1 MILARFFYW
10 LFKSQI
16 KKIQFSE
23 QSKKIGFEKLAFVFT
38 DSNGKDYYRY
48 TNDLEIPI
56 LRKGELERVLLEVES
71 GLSGNELGRI
81 IDAIDAAINEKDK
94 KGMMSPNIG
103 KIGFL
108 IQEIR
113 NRKEILIHPELLFE
127 AVAIL
132 YIREDEDPAIVDR
145 EILKEKIEQ
154 LKKDSVEGLYDFFYT
169 SGLSTYI
176 PFLEKSPEEWM
187 EYYEAGKAKLEGM
200 KKFLSTSEQESLTI

>member
-1 MILARFFYW
+1 MIIARFFYW

-23 QSKKIGFEKLAFVFT
+23 QSKKVGFEKLAFVFT

-48 TNDLEIPI
+48 TNDLEI
-56 LRKGELERVLLEVES
+56 LEIES
-71 GLSGNELGRI
+71 GLSGNELERI
-81 IDAIDAAINEKDK
+81 INAIDAAINEKDK

-108 IQEIR
+108 IQEIK

-187 EYYEAGKAKLEGM
+187 GYYEEGKAKLEGM
-200 KKFLSTSEQESLTI
+200 KKFLSTLEQESLTT